1 MQLEKL
7 TVSEALASVDSTD
20 VGLSSQEAAL
30 RLALRSARRDYRDTD
45 FRLFLRQFKSPL
57 VLLLLV
63 ALLISAAIGEHLDA
77 GIVLAV
83 IASSTLLGFW
93 QERRASRTLQ
103 KLLAM
108 IQSNARVLR
117 NGIETSIPGGH
128 VVPGDILIL
137 RAGDTIQGDGV
148 LIASRDLFVDESS
161 LTGESYP
168 AEKHTPSADGLRM
181 DRDTEGIVRE
191 GTHVV
196 SGTARAVILQ
206 TGEETEFGQLSERLR
221 LQSPETEFERGL
233 RQFGQ
238 MLIQITMILMIAILA
253 THLLF
258 AQHTPAVVVFTFA
271 LALAVGMTPELL
283 PAIVS
288 ITLARGAQ
296 RLAKENVIV
305 RKLSSIENLGSMS
318 VLCSDKTGTL
328 TEGIVHLYA
337 ALSAD
342 GKTSPNTKLYAVLN
356 ATIQTGFINPID
368 QALASIEVPGLSE
381 YRPYDEVPYDFI
393 RKRLSVVVETADHNH
408 LMITKG
414 AFANVMNCC
423 TTVAL
428 SGGIKPI
435 AEHLEML
442 EAHFEAYSNEGYRVL
457 GLATRDVTHDPRID
471 KDDEAEMTFFGFLL
485 FEDPAKPGA
494 SHAISE
500 LRKLGVR
507 TKVITGDNRIVAARL
522 GSVMGIENPEIIT
535 GTELHQMSDAA
546 LIQRSFDVDIY
557 AETEP
562 NQKERIL
569 LALRKRGEVVGYL
582 GDGINDAS
590 ALHAAD
596 VGISVDSAV
605 DVAKQAA
612 DIVLLKRDLGVIVQ
626 GVITG
631 RETFANS
638 IKYVLITTSANFG
651 NMLSMA
657 GASLFLPFLP
667 LLPKQILLNNFLSDL
682 PALTV
687 STDNV
692 DPEQIEHSVRWNMS
706 EIRRFMLM
714 FGVTS
719 SIFDYLTFGVL
730 LWGLRASEAQ
740 FQTGWFIESLITE
753 LTIVIIIRT
762 RREFYRSLPSR
773 WLALSTAV
781 VLGFA
786 LVLPYTSIGSLF
798 GLVPLPWWW
807 IAVLLSIT
815 TLYLAVNERLKHYFF
830 ERIAR

>member
-1 MQLEKL
+1 
-7 TVSEALASVDSTD
+7 
-20 VGLSSQEAAL
+20 
-30 RLALRSARRDYRDTD
+30 
-45 FRLFLRQFKSPL
+45 
-57 VLLLLV
+57 
-63 ALLISAAIGEHLDA
+63 
-77 GIVLAV
+77 
-83 IASSTLLGFW
+83 
-93 QERRASRTLQ
+93 
-103 KLLAM
+103 
-108 IQSNARVLR
+108 
-117 NGIETSIPGGH
+117 
-128 VVPGDILIL
+128 
-137 RAGDTIQGDGV
+137 
-148 LIASRDLFVDESS
+148 
-161 LTGESYP
+161 
-168 AEKHTPSADGLRM
+168 
-181 DRDTEGIVRE
+181 
-191 GTHVV
+191 
-196 SGTARAVILQ
+196 
-206 TGEETEFGQLSERLR
+206 
-221 LQSPETEFERGL
+221 
-233 RQFGQ
+233 
-238 MLIQITMILMIAILA
+238 
-253 THLLF
+253 
-258 AQHTPAVVVFTFA
+258 
-271 LALAVGMTPELL
+271 
-283 PAIVS
+283 
-288 ITLARGAQ
+288 
-296 RLAKENVIV
+296 
-305 RKLSSIENLGSMS
+305 
-318 VLCSDKTGTL
+318 
-328 TEGIVHLYA
+328 
-337 ALSAD
+337 
-342 GKTSPNTKLYAVLN
+342 
-356 ATIQTGFINPID
+356 
-368 QALASIEVPGLSE
+368 
-381 YRPYDEVPYDFI
+381 
-393 RKRLSVVVETADHNH
+393 VETADHNH

-414 AFANVMNCC
+414 AFANVVNCC
-423 TTVAL
+423 TSVAL
-428 SGGIKPI
+428 SSGIEPI
-435 AEHLEML
+435 AKHLEML
-442 EAHFEAYSNEGYRVL
+442 EAKFKAYSKEGYRVL
-457 GLATRDVTHDPRID
+457 GIATRDVTHDPRID
-471 KDDEAEMTFFGFLL
+471 KDDEVELTFLGFLL

-522 GSVMGIENPEIIT
+522 GSIMGIENPEIIT
-535 GTELHQMSDAA
+535 GTDLHQMSDAA
-546 LIQRSFDVDIY
+546 LVQRSVDVDIF

-569 LALRKRGEVVGYL
+569 IALRKRGEVVGYL

-612 DIVLLKRDLGVIVQ
+612 DMVLLKRDLGVIVQ

-638 IKYVLITTSANFG
+638 IKYIMITTSANFG

-692 DPEQIEHSVRWNMS
+692 DPEQIKHSLRWNMS

-762 RREFYRSLPSR
+762 RRHFYRSLPSR

-781 VLGFA
+781 VLGSA
-786 LVLPYTSIGSLF
+786 LVLPYTPMGSMF

-807 IAVLLSIT
+807 IAVLLGIT
-815 TLYLAVNERLKHYFF
+815 TLYLAVNEQLKHYFF
-830 ERIAR
+830 ARISRYGRMVPPENR